1 MTNLLYVTNEIIRK
15 LKHHKAYYFWLP
27 IVQNFPIRNIPI
39 EERSFHPR
47 NVEII
52 NGYIYLTID
61 MKFAYA
67 RDNMFSFL
75 YENQDLSYRFSAYQG
90 ILRTLDN
97 KQFTALIG
105 KIGRVIA
112 STDVELVDTDKV
124 YHPLFDSGALT
135 GTPFTEIELNNID
148 DSKKQ
153 GDGGNEV
160 YLDEE
165 AAPKKRRGR
174 PRKNPISENASVQE
188 EPARPKSKRGRPRRD
203 TPKDT
208 SKLTSTNDDG
218 LILGHSKTLCAEIY
232 AFKTKEKKNYDF
244 LSQKYGLD
252 KKLLRKICKTY
263 RIQNEAVDNLSGT
276 SSTV

>member
-1 MTNLLYVTNEIIRK
+1 MTNLLYVTDEMVQK

-47 NVEII
+47 NIDII

-105 KIGRVIA
+105 QIGRVTA
-112 STDVELVDTDKV
+112 STDIELIDTDKV
-124 YHPLFDSGALT
+124 HHPLFDSGALT
-135 GTPFTEIELNNID
+135 GTPTTEIQLNNID
-148 DSKKQ
+148 DSQKQ
-153 GDGGNEV
+153 SGKANPADKDDGSM
-160 YLDEE
+160 
-165 AAPKKRRGR
+165 PKKRRGR
-174 PRKNPISENASVQE
+174 PRKNPIPENASIAD
-188 EPARPKSKRGRPRRD
+188 EPVSVKSKRGRPPQNSVD
-203 TPKDT
+203 TAA
-208 SKLTSTNDDG
+208 
-218 LILGHSKTLCAEIY
+218 KTTI
-232 AFKTKEKKNYDF
+232 N
-244 LSQKYGLD
+244 
-252 KKLLRKICKTY
+252 R
-263 RIQNEAVDNLSGT
+263 
-276 SSTV
+276 